1 MDSDINKRYTF
12 NVSNQYIFKYIISYF
27 EKNNKYFDENLK
39 LKEICLFSN
48 EHLFSAEEQNNIW
61 YCKSL
66 HTD

>member
-12 NVSNQYIFKYIISYF
+12 NVSNQYIFKYIILHF
-27 EKNNKYFDENLK
+27 EQNNKYCEENLK
-39 LKEICLFSN
+39 LKEICLFVN
-48 EHLFSAEEQNNIW
+48 EHLFSTEPQNNIW